1 MLGSMRLPCLLPLGL
16 TLALG
21 AVEPPLVV
29 RQTAEM
35 PSVAPLKLASFN
47 KEFVPECS
55 ALWASPTQPG
65 LFWTLSDSGAKPR
78 LSALRSDGSFAA
90 GPAGPWRSVELKGA
104 ANVDWE
110 AITGDS
116 SGRMIVCDVGNNV
129 SLRKELALY
138 VFAEPKVGTSVVAD
152 FRKIAFAWPD
162 QKSFPDPELAHDC
175 EAAFMVAGRL
185 YLLTKHRRD
194 TLTDLWRVDLPAPG
208 APDKA
213 VPVKVGRLDAKGMVT
228 DAAVSPD
235 GHRLAIL
242 TYTFLWVFDL
252 PASGEA
258 FFSGYARS
266 APLSLPALSW
276 QVEGCSWLDDQTIL
290 LGSEQG
296 DLFRLPVSA
305 LQEAK

>member
-1 MLGSMRLPCLLPLGL
+1 MRLPSCLLLGL
-16 TLALG
+16 ATALA
-21 AVEPPLVV
+21 AVEPTVVV
-29 RQTAEM
+29 RETADM
-35 PSVAPLKLASFN
+35 PSVAPAFLARFN
-47 KEFVPECS
+47 KESVPECS

-65 LFWTLSDSGAKPR
+65 LYWTLSDSGAKPR
-78 LSALRSDGSFAA
+78 LSAFRSDGTFVNTPS
-90 GPAGPWRSVELKGA
+90 GPWRSVELKGA
-104 ANVDWE
+104 TNVDWE

-116 SGRMIVCDVGNNV
+116 TGRMIVCDVGNNV

-138 VFAEPKVGTSVVAD
+138 VFNEPKPGVPAVTD
-152 FRKIAFAWPD
+152 FRKVTFAWPD
-162 QKSFPDPELAHDC
+162 QKSFPDPELSHDC

-213 VPVKVGRLDAKGMVT
+213 VPVKVARLDAKGMVT

-235 GHRLAIL
+235 GKHLAIL

-258 FFSGYARS
+258 FFSGPARS

-276 QVEGCSWLDDQTIL
+276 QVEGCSWIDDATLL

>member
-1 MLGSMRLPCLLPLGL
+1 MRSFSLSLFGL
-16 TLALG
+16 AAALI
-21 AVEPPLVV
+21 AAEPPVVV
-29 RQTAEM
+29 RETADM
-35 PSVAPLKLASFN
+35 PSVAPTFLARFN
-47 KEFVPECS
+47 KESVPECS

-65 LFWTLSDSGAKPR
+65 LYWTLSDSGAKPR
-78 LSALRSDGSFAA
+78 LSALRTDGTFAST
-90 GPAGPWRSVELKGA
+90 PAGPWRSVELKGA
-104 ANVDWE
+104 TNVDWE
-110 AITGDS
+110 AITGDAT
-116 SGRMIVCDVGNNV
+116 GRMIVCDVGNNV

-138 VFAEPKVGTSVVAD
+138 LFAEPKPGAAAITD

-162 QKSFPDPELAHDC
+162 QKSFPDPELSHDC
-175 EAAFMVAGRL
+175 EAAFMVGGRL

-208 APDKA
+208 AAEKA

-235 GHRLAIL
+235 GKRLAVL

-252 PASGEA
+252 PSSGEA
-258 FFSGYARS
+258 FFSGPARS

-276 QVEGCSWLDDQTIL
+276 QVEGCSWIDDATLL

-296 DLFRLPVSA
+296 DLFRLPISA
-305 LQEAK
+305 LKEAK